1 MKLLE
6 YSLLGN
12 AFKGGPFPPRTK
24 IVERGAA
31 DFGSTHADRRSAPA
45 DVPSTSPVIAEGR
58 QVTVLKQGESFTNS
72 KPQIGT
78 NFINMFG

>member
-24 IVERGAA
+24 VVERGAA

-45 DVPSTSPVIAEGR
+45 DVASTEGR
-58 QVTVLKQGESFTNS
+58 RVNIESFRNS
-72 KPQIGT
+72 KPQIRT